1 MNNLLQRLQCSCLL
15 IDTFLYP
22 ECFSLSLTISC
33 QAGLRY
39 KTKLI
44 WFCWLKKICQM
55 IQTILLTKHLWLL
68 SDLCRYNLWKSMFSW
83 KFIHNFKMYS
93 SRALSPDVLN
103 AFVNIFKSLWRHK
116 CEKKLCT
123 LQIHIQSHHMYY
135 NLLCHKLFLS
145 LSPALLTFITTDP
158 VKGLIRQNRL

>member
-55 IQTILLTKHLWLL
+55 IQTILSTKHLWLL
-68 SDLCRYNLWKSMFSW
+68 SDLSCRCNLRKSMFSW

-103 AFVNIFKSLWRHK
+103 AFVNIFNSLWRHK
-116 CEKKLCT
+116 CERDCVLCKFIFKAIT
-123 LQIHIQSHHMYY
+123 CIAIYSVTNYFLVCLQH
-135 NLLCHKLFLS
+135 F
-145 LSPALLTFITTDP
+145 
-158 VKGLIRQNRL
+158 